1 MNLEAFSSLDRF
13 KSETQAKLERYKK
26 AADADPSLRN
36 NEVWWQRIAE
46 LQQRVGFP
54 ELERRYLEPL
64 RSLAPRPARKG
75 LAMLTLA
82 LHCFESA
89 GERSMWGFCLRAA
102 NEALEL
108 DHERVVMWFNNF
120 QPQDEAAEDAAIAAE
135 FDPPPIQP
143 AQNAMFDDP
152 RPVSRFL
159 N

>member
-1 MNLEAFSSLDRF
+1 MTLEAFSSLNRF
-13 KSETQAKLERYKK
+13 KSETRVWLEHYKK
-26 AADADPSLRN
+26 IADTDTSLRN
-36 NEVWWQRIAE
+36 REVWWQRIAE

-82 LHCFESA
+82 LHCFELAS
-89 GERSMWGFCLRAA
+89 ERSMWGFCLRAA

-152 RPVSRFL
+152 RPVSRL
-159 N
+159 LS